1 GAEAPSESVPYYLYC
16 LRLRRLVLIVVNPL
30 YNQYIKS
37 LLALLVLSMPSNTV
51 RCNEPFSGSM
61 VGNIFDISKI
71 KSSSINIPSLYWD
84 ETL

>member
-1 GAEAPSESVPYYLYC
+1 LAVPS
-16 LRLRRLVLIVVNPL
+16 VLSAASSFCPDLNLIHYTIN
-30 YNQYIKS
+30 IFKS

>member
-1 GAEAPSESVPYYLYC
+1 SNGIFCVFREV
-16 LRLRRLVLIVVNPL
+16 RLRRLVLIFVNPL

-84 ETL
+84 ETM

>member
-1 GAEAPSESVPYYLYC
+1 LYC
-16 LRLRRLVLIVVNPL
+16 LRLRRLILIFVNPL
-30 YNQYIKS
+30 CNQYIKS

>member
-1 GAEAPSESVPYYLYC
+1 
-16 LRLRRLVLIVVNPL
+16 LVLIFVNPL

-51 RCNEPFSGSM
+51 QCNEPFSGSM